1 MTRLAGRVI
10 ATTRDGDPGDRLV
23 AGLRAEGCRVLVWPT
38 LSFVVSRNP
47 EALRSAMSCA
57 AAYDWLVFTSA
68 RAVAVVTEL
77 RAEAPADVRV
87 ADVRVAAVGAFTA
100 EALRSLG
107 WPVTT
112 VGDRG
117 AESLVRRIAA
127 DFDLDG
133 ARVLFPAAS
142 RARPTLERALRRL
155 GARVD
160 RVEAYHTRHDPPD
173 RAMLE
178 RDLAGGVDVVTLTS
192 PSAVRSLS
200 SALGRDWPGAVASC
214 AVVTIGDTT
223 ASAARQSGLA
233 DVTTAPEA
241 TVRGLIEGCALA
253 LRRDQ
258 PT

>member
-1 MTRLAGRVI
+1 MTRLVGRVV

-38 LSFVVSRNP
+38 LSFAVSRNP
-47 EALRSAMSCA
+47 EALRSAISCA
-57 AAYDWLVFTSA
+57 PTYDWLVFTSA
-68 RAVAVVTEL
+68 RGVAVVTEL
-77 RAEAPADVRV
+77 QAEAPADVRV
-87 ADVRVAAVGAFTA
+87 AAVGPSTA
-100 EALRSLG
+100 DALQTRG
-107 WPVTT
+107 WSVTT
-112 VGDRG
+112 VGDGG
-117 AESLVRRIAA
+117 AEALAHRIAA

-142 RARPTLERALRRL
+142 RARPTLEIALRRL

-160 RVEAYHTRHDPPD
+160 RVEAYHPRNDPPD
-173 RAMLE
+173 RVMVE
-178 RDLAGGVDVVTLTS
+178 RDLADGVDVVTLTS

-200 SALGRDWPGAVASC
+200 TALGRDWPDVLASC

-223 ASAARQSGLA
+223 AVAARQSGLV

-241 TVRGLIEGCALA
+241 TLPGLIEGCALA
-253 LRRDQ
+253 LRRGR

>member
-1 MTRLAGRVI
+1 MTRLVGRVV

-38 LSFVVSRNP
+38 LSFAVSRSP
-47 EALRSAMSCA
+47 EALRSAISCA

-68 RAVAVVTEL
+68 RGVAVVTEL
-77 RAEAPADVRV
+77 QAEAPV
-87 ADVRVAAVGAFTA
+87 DVRVAAVGPSTA
-100 EALRSLG
+100 EALRARG
-107 WPVTT
+107 WSVTT
-112 VGDRG
+112 VGDGG
-117 AESLVRRIAA
+117 AEALVHRIAA

-142 RARPTLERALRRL
+142 RARPALEKALRRL

-173 RAMLE
+173 RVMVE
-178 RDLAGGVDVVTLTS
+178 RDLAEDVVTLTS

-200 SALGRDWPGAVASC
+200 TALGRDWPDVLASC

-223 ASAARQSGLA
+223 AVAARQSGLV

-241 TVRGLIEGCALA
+241 TLPGLIEGCALA
-253 LRRDQ
+253 LRRGR

>member
-1 MTRLAGRVI
+1 MTRLIGRVV

-23 AGLRAEGCRVLVWPT
+23 VGLRAEGCRVLVWPT
-38 LSFVVSRNP
+38 LSFAVSRNP
-47 EALRSAMSCA
+47 EALRSAISSV
-57 AAYDWLVFTSA
+57 AAYHWLVFTSA
-68 RAVAVVTEL
+68 RGVAVVTEVL
-77 RAEAPADVRV
+77 TEVPAG
-87 ADVRVAAVGAFTA
+87 VRVAAVGPSTA
-100 EALRSLG
+100 EALRARG

-112 VGDRG
+112 AGDGG
-117 AESLVRRIAA
+117 AEALVRRIAA

-142 RARPTLERALRRL
+142 RARPTLETALRLR

-173 RAMLE
+173 RALVA
-178 RDLAGGVDVVTLTS
+178 RDLADGVDAVTFTS
-192 PSAVRSLS
+192 PSALRSLS
-200 SALGRDWPGAVASC
+200 SALGPDWLDALASC

-223 ASAARQSGLA
+223 AAAARQSGLV

-241 TVRGLIEGCALA
+241 TLPGLIEGCALA
-253 LRRDQ
+253 LRRGR